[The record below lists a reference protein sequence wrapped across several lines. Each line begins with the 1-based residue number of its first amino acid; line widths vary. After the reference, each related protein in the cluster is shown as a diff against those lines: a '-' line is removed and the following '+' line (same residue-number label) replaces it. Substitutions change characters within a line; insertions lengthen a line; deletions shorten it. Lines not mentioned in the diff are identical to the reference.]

1 MFQMLVLANGQASGS
16 RPGSDDP
23 LDVGSTGDDVVGGAV
38 VLVGKAVAV
47 VVGAEVLAAGAAVV
61 LVGKAV
67 AVVVGAEMLA
77 AGAVVGAGVEVVGA
91 GAPVA
96 VVVGE
101 AVGVAVTRPF
111 ATVKVPRR
119 LEVVPCDHVSTA
131 LMLCDPSASFVV
143 SYGSAVPSVA
153 VPAKS
158 KGGPVSVR
166 VGILVRRELS
176 T

>member
-23 LDVGSTGDDVVGGAV
+23 LDVGSTGDDVVGG
-38 VLVGKAVAV
+38 
-47 VVGAEVLAAGAAVV
+47 AVV